1 MDERVGSI
9 EIVSDDVI
17 EWIVPC
23 PEKNGDSFW
32 SPEFLVDA
40 YKASLGIYGDG
51 DFYLYVHDADK
62 LLELYQVTIAL
73 VVEERSQV
81 IVSGKVVYFED
92 QSLVK
97 TFKTSK
103 TDLAE
108 FTTSDG
114 RLRVRCSFQMDPK
127 YRKLPPI
134 QRPLQAL
141 TANLFMSKDFS
152 DGTLVPWF

>member
-1 MDERVGSI
+1 MSERVGSI

-17 EWIVPC
+17 EWVIPY
-23 PEKNGDSFW
+23 PSEKGKCVT
-32 SPEFLVDA
+32 SPRFFVDA

-51 DFYLYVHDADK
+51 DFCLDVHDADK

-81 IVSGKVVYFED
+81 IFSGKVVYFED
-92 QSLVK
+92 ESLEK